1 MTKYTGTRLSWNKS
15 CIGKFCFK
23 NSALVNSAI
32 ERLIFIFVLL
42 NGKLD
47 EMGVSDSEILTA
59 FQRNMNE
66 GGKLLF
72 QRYYKP
78 LVLFSGSMLDD
89 CSFPE
94 DIVQEVF
101 YQFIKNNAYRQ
112 LTPEALSTYLFRS
125 VKNACLNRIRD
136 QKEFAQ
142 AELLKYDAIE
152 EEATTVSL
160 ELIEAIRQAI
170 ERLPRKTRMVVMSIV
185 VEGKKYKETAE
196 ELGVSVNTVKTL
208 LSGGLK
214 QLRQQFPDS
223 LLLFFIL
230 ERNNF

>member
-1 MTKYTGTRLSWNKS
+1 
-15 CIGKFCFK
+15 
-23 NSALVNSAI
+23 
-32 ERLIFIFVLL
+32 
-42 NGKLD
+42 
-47 EMGVSDSEILTA
+47 MGVSDTEILTA
-59 FQRNMNE
+59 FHRDMNK

-101 YQFIKNNAYRQ
+101 YQFIKNNAYRR
-112 LTPEALSTYLFRS
+112 LTPEALGTYLFRS
-125 VKNACLNRIRD
+125 VKNACLNKIRD

-170 ERLPRKTRMVVMSIV
+170 ERLPQKTRMVVMSIV

-230 ERNNF
+230 ERNI

>member
-15 CIGKFCFK
+15 CIGNFCFK

-89 CSFPE
+89 
-94 DIVQEVF
+94 
-101 YQFIKNNAYRQ
+101 
-112 LTPEALSTYLFRS
+112 LS
-125 VKNACLNRIRD
+125 
-136 QKEFAQ
+136 
-142 AELLKYDAIE
+142 
-152 EEATTVSL
+152 
-160 ELIEAIRQAI
+160 LIHI
-170 ERLPRKTRMVVMSIV
+170 
-185 VEGKKYKETAE
+185 
-196 ELGVSVNTVKTL
+196 
-208 LSGGLK
+208 
-214 QLRQQFPDS
+214 
-223 LLLFFIL
+223 
-230 ERNNF
+230 

>member
-1 MTKYTGTRLSWNKS
+1 
-15 CIGKFCFK
+15 
-23 NSALVNSAI
+23 
-32 ERLIFIFVLL
+32 
-42 NGKLD
+42 
-47 EMGVSDSEILTA
+47 MGVSDSEILTA

-112 LTPEALSTYLFRS
+112 LTPEALSTYLFRC

>member
-1 MTKYTGTRLSWNKS
+1 M
-15 CIGKFCFK
+15 K
-23 NSALVNSAI
+23 NSVLVYSAI

-72 QRYYKP
+72 QRYYRP

-101 YQFIKNNAYRQ
+101 YQFIKNNVYRQ
-112 LTPEALSTYLFRS
+112 LTPEALSTYLFRC

>member
-15 CIGKFCFK
+15 CIGNFCFK
-23 NSALVNSAI
+23 NSALVDSAI

-47 EMGVSDSEILTA
+47 KMGVSDSEILTA

>member
-1 MTKYTGTRLSWNKS
+1 MYCT
-15 CIGKFCFK
+15 
-23 NSALVNSAI
+23 
-32 ERLIFIFVLL
+32 

-47 EMGVSDSEILTA
+47 VMDVSDVEILTA
-59 FQRNMNE
+59 FQKDMNK

-78 LVLFSGSMLDD
+78 LVLFSGSMLND

-112 LTPEALSTYLFRS
+112 LMPEALGTYLFRC
-125 VKNACLNRIRD
+125 VKNACLNKIRD

-160 ELIEAIRQAI
+160 ELIEAIRRAI
-170 ERLPRKTRMVVMSIV
+170 EELPQKTRMVVTYII
-185 VEGKKYKETAE
+185 VEGKRYKETAE

-223 LLLFFIL
+223 LLLFFLL

>member
-15 CIGKFCFK
+15 CIGNFCFK

-170 ERLPRKTRMVVMSIV
+170 ERLPQKTRMVVMSIV

-214 QLRQQFPDS
+214 QLRQQFPNS

-230 ERNNF
+230 EKNNF

>member
-1 MTKYTGTRLSWNKS
+1 MS
-15 CIGKFCFK
+15 
-23 NSALVNSAI
+23 
-32 ERLIFIFVLL
+32 
-42 NGKLD
+42 
-47 EMGVSDSEILTA
+47 VSDSEILIA
-59 FQRNMNE
+59 FQRDMNE

-101 YQFIKNNAYRQ
+101 YHFIKNNAYRQ
-112 LTPEALSTYLFRS
+112 LTPEALSTYLFRC
-125 VKNACLNRIRD
+125 VKNACLNKIRD

-142 AELLKYDAIE
+142 AELLRYDAVE
-152 EEATTVSL
+152 EEAMTVSQ
-160 ELIEAIRQAI
+160 ELIKAIRQAI
-170 ERLPRKTRMVVMSIV
+170 EELPQKTRMVVEAIV

-208 LSGGLK
+208 LNGGLK

-223 LLLFFIL
+223 LLLFFFV

>member
-1 MTKYTGTRLSWNKS
+1 MS
-15 CIGKFCFK
+15 
-23 NSALVNSAI
+23 
-32 ERLIFIFVLL
+32 
-42 NGKLD
+42 
-47 EMGVSDSEILTA
+47 VSDSEILIA
-59 FQRNMNE
+59 FQRDMNE

-101 YQFIKNNAYRQ
+101 YHFIKNNAYRQ
-112 LTPEALSTYLFRS
+112 LTPEALSTYLFRC
-125 VKNACLNRIRD
+125 VKNACLNKIRD

-142 AELLKYDAIE
+142 AEFLRYDAVE
-152 EEATTVSL
+152 EEAMTVSQ
-160 ELIEAIRQAI
+160 ELIKAIRQAI
-170 ERLPRKTRMVVMSIV
+170 EELPRKTRMVVEAIV

-208 LSGGLK
+208 LNGGLK

-223 LLLFFIL
+223 LLLFFFV
-230 ERNNF
+230 ERNKFITEVFCFF

>member
-1 MTKYTGTRLSWNKS
+1 MS
-15 CIGKFCFK
+15 
-23 NSALVNSAI
+23 
-32 ERLIFIFVLL
+32 
-42 NGKLD
+42 
-47 EMGVSDSEILTA
+47 VSDVEILTA
-59 FQRNMNE
+59 FQKDMNE

-101 YQFIKNNAYRQ
+101 YHFIKNDAYRQ
-112 LTPEALSTYLFRS
+112 LKPETLSTYLFRC
-125 VKNACLNRIRD
+125 VKNACLNKIRD

-142 AELLKYDAIE
+142 AEFLRYDAVE
-152 EEATTVSL
+152 EEAMTVSL
-160 ELIEAIRQAI
+160 ELIKAIRQAI
-170 ERLPRKTRMVVMSIV
+170 EELPRKTRMVVEAIV

-214 QLRQQFPDS
+214 QLRQQFPDP

-230 ERNNF
+230 EKNNS

>member
-1 MTKYTGTRLSWNKS
+1 MR
-15 CIGKFCFK
+15 
-23 NSALVNSAI
+23 
-32 ERLIFIFVLL
+32 
-42 NGKLD
+42 
-47 EMGVSDSEILTA
+47 VSDSEILIA
-59 FQRNMNE
+59 FQKDMNE

-78 LVLFSGSMLDD
+78 LVLFSGSILDD

-94 DIVQEVF
+94 DIVQEMF
-101 YQFIKNNAYRQ
+101 YQFIKNRVYRQ

-125 VKNACLNRIRD
+125 VENACLNKIRD

-152 EEATTVSL
+152 EEAATISV
-160 ELIEAIRQAI
+160 ELVEAIRQEI
-170 ERLPRKTRMVVMSIV
+170 EKLPPKTQMVVKSIV
-185 VEGKKYKETAE
+185 IEGKRYKETAE

-223 LLLFFIL
+223 LLLFFFL
-230 ERNNF
+230 EKNKY